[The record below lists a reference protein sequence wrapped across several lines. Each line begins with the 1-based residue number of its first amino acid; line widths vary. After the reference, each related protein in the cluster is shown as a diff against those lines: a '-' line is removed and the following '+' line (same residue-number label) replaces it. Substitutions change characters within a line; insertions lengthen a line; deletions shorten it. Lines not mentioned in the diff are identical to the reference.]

1 MQELH
6 CMLGR
11 HTELLRIWHSNNTTT
26 SISDLECYSKVGLE
40 DLPLFSCR
48 QNGVFFL
55 SPYLWRFLIYCFKS
69 NGKLVN

>member
-26 SISDLECYSKVGLE
+26 SISDLECYRKVGLE
-40 DLPLFSCR
+40 DLPLFSLDKME
-48 QNGVFFL
+48 FF
-55 SPYLWRFLIYCFKS
+55 SFHYTCGDF
-69 NGKLVN
+69 

>member
-48 QNGVFFL
+48 QNGVFFPFTIPVEIFDL
-55 SPYLWRFLIYCFKS
+55 LFQEQWKI
-69 NGKLVN
+69 G